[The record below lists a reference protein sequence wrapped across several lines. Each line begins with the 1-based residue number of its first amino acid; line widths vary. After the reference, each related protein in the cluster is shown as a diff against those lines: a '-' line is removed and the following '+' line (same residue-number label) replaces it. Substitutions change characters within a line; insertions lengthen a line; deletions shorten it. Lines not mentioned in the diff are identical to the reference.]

1 MRGRSAGSEENG
13 EASGQPDGSE
23 RTGSAARKR
32 NRCRTNVRRGV
43 GTMPTGKIK
52 KLVRER
58 GFGFILGSDGA
69 ELFFHRS
76 ALQGEGFDTLAEGQA
91 VEYDV
96 EKGDK
101 GPRAANMK
109 VAASSD

>member
-1 MRGRSAGSEENG
+1 MA
-13 EASGQPDGSE
+13 
-23 RTGSAARKR
+23 TG
-32 NRCRTNVRRGV
+32 T
-43 GTMPTGKIK
+43 IK

-58 GFGFILGSDGA
+58 GFGFITGSDGV

-96 EKGDK
+96 ETGSK

-109 VAASSD
+109 VGPPSD

>member
-1 MRGRSAGSEENG
+1 MA
-13 EASGQPDGSE
+13 
-23 RTGSAARKR
+23 TG
-32 NRCRTNVRRGV
+32 
-43 GTMPTGKIK
+43 MIK

-58 GFGFILGSDGA
+58 GFGFIQGQDGL

-91 VEYDV
+91 VEFDV
-96 EKGDK
+96 ERGDK

-109 VAASSD
+109 VSAPSV